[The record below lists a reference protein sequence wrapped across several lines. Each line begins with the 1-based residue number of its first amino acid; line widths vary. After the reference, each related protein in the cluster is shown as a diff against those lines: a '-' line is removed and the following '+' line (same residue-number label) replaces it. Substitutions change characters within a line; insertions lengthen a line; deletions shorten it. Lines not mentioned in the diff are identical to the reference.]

1 MFWKEIEDLMEEA
14 EQFKKIEKYLQL
26 FFEK

>member
-14 EQFKKIEKYLQL
+14 EQLKKIEKYLQL